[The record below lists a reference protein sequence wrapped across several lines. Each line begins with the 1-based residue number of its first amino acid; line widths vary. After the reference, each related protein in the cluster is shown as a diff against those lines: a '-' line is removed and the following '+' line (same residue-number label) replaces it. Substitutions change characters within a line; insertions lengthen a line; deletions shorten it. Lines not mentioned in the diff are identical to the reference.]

1 MAAAPPV
8 DPVQW
13 TEDPETEDFNPG
25 TSQGQKIFTN
35 RSRAHPDGKL
45 FTDSFEDAMSFQ
57 VFLRS
62 RANSLGP
69 CVTHIPVA
77 WDATGTP
84 TEFKNIITQYQTIA
98 LEHVQRAA
106 FKRHGT
112 ALAIGNPIPPTP
124 WPVMDITP
132 STDNA
137 HQAIFY
143 DRVKGN
149 VVNKFL
155 DNVTDISTLDTIRLE
170 ADKFT
175 FTAADGTIKEDG
187 PTKLFLLLNKQDP
200 STLINIEIHK
210 AAIES
215 ATLQQFGNNVNDLIA
230 SIQKHHKVI
239 MDNGTEYDPV
249 TYRRHCFKALLSGAN
264 DEFNKKIRLIKSEVE
279 AGFGFHKDIS
289 AKELLI
295 AAQTFYTNLCAS
307 KEWDFV
313 DPKDARILTLTS
325 RLETLESKLSSQNQ
339 VQTQPATLAT
349 NSNAANPNDTGFID
363 RVAIWRTKF
372 VGNTITRDGTTW
384 QWCTHHKQPGKWDGL
399 YWRDHDSKSHDE
411 WKKQRKA
418 NQGKGKGSA
427 SEPKKDEQKQLQIS
441 DKLRTALAT
450 NLCVSEED
458 IDKIIKQ
465 QSGN

>member
-13 TEDPETEDFNPG
+13 TEDPEMEDFNPG
-25 TSQGQKIFTN
+25 TSQGQKIFAN

-77 WDATGTP
+77 WDATGAP

-132 STDNA
+132 ATDNA

-149 VVNKFL
+149 VVTKFL

-175 FTAADGTIKEDG
+175 FTATDGTIKEDG

-215 ATLQQFGNNVNDLIA
+215 STLQQFGNNVNDLIA
-230 SIQKHHKVI
+230 SVQKHHKVI

-264 DEFNKKIRLIKSEVE
+264 DDSTKRFDSLNRKSRQDL
-279 AGFGFHKDIS
+279 AFTRTS
-289 AKELLI
+289 
-295 AAQTFYTNLCAS
+295 Q
-307 KEWDFV
+307 
-313 DPKDARILTLTS
+313 PK
-325 RLETLESKLSSQNQ
+325 N
-339 VQTQPATLAT
+339 
-349 NSNAANPNDTGFID
+349 
-363 RVAIWRTKF
+363 
-372 VGNTITRDGTTW
+372 
-384 QWCTHHKQPGKWDGL
+384 C
-399 YWRDHDSKSHDE
+399 
-411 WKKQRKA
+411 
-418 NQGKGKGSA
+418 
-427 SEPKKDEQKQLQIS
+427 
-441 DKLRTALAT
+441 
-450 NLCVSEED
+450 
-458 IDKIIKQ
+458 
-465 QSGN
+465 